1 MLCRKEGREGGEQLA
16 PGGEGEMGASLA
28 EAFLPV
34 RPPARSFGC
43 FPCLH
48 SKRRLAK
55 KIRTSDAAGGR
66 LPSRTGLFCHTV
78 GGRQP
83 MLRAVCRT
91 SLQVLLCYAG
101 MESSRAREG
110 SRDQGLPAPSASLP
124 WPHLALSQAT
134 PTLSFIPSFI
144 CLIHIP
150 SAFAFKNPHPEC
162 HSQAASTLS
171 AAFILPLLSP
181 ISKFHWPSGE

>member
-66 LPSRTGLFCHTV
+66 LPSRTGLFWHTV

-134 PTLSFIPSFI
+134 PSPSF
-144 CLIHIP
+144 LP
-150 SAFAFKNPHPEC
+150 SFASYIFH
-162 HSQAASTLS
+162 L
-171 AAFILPLLSP
+171 LLLSRIPTPNATARQRP
-181 ISKFHWPSGE
+181 ICSFHPSSPLPYLEISLA